1 MNLLDLL
8 YDYLNVTGDE
18 IISVNGKSMEGF
30 KHSQAIAL
38 FKEVKCGQIVI
49 QVGRR
54 DLIKR

>member
-1 MNLLDLL
+1 MF
-8 YDYLNVTGDE
+8 YLNTILTGDE
-18 IISVNGKSMEGF
+18 IVNVNGKSLDGF

-49 QVGRR
+49 QIGRR